1 MTFNG
6 KAATGRRPL
15 KQVIVSAELTGDA
28 MRQLREAH
36 PDVVFDVVE
45 DPASE
50 DGFGDADAIIGW
62 RLTSEQLEKSPQLQ
76 WLQTTSAGVER
87 VLTLEMIARG
97 IVITNASG
105 VHSVSISEHLM
116 AMMLAFGRCLPLLM
130 KNQQRHTWRDENLR
144 SEVFELYGQTLLVV
158 GVGDIGIALGDRA
171 AAFGMNVIGVRRR
184 TDLPQPDSFDEIVST
199 DDLEKR
205 LPEADH
211 VAICLP
217 LTDATR
223 GLVGPKQIQAMKPG
237 AYIYNIGRG
246 PIIDQEALVQAL
258 ESGHLGGAG
267 LDVTDPEPL
276 PEESPLW
283 DMPNVLITA
292 HTSGSS
298 PVYWER
304 ASEIVIENVRR
315 WQASEPLNNV
325 IDIEHGY

>member
-1 MTFNG
+1 MTSPSE
-6 KAATGRRPL
+6 ASAGRRPL
-15 KQVIVSAELTGDA
+15 QRVVVSAELTEDA
-28 MRQLREAH
+28 MHQLREAH
-36 PDVVFDVVE
+36 PGIVFDVVE
-45 DPASE
+45 DPAAE

-62 RLTSEQLEKSPQLQ
+62 RLTSEQLENSPRLQ

-87 VLTLEMIARG
+87 VLTPEMIDRG

-144 SEVFELYGQTLLVV
+144 AEVFELYGQTLMIV
-158 GVGDIGIALGDRA
+158 GVGDIGIALGNRA
-171 AAFGMNVIGVRRR
+171 AAFGMKVIGVRRR

-199 DDLEKR
+199 DDLTKR

-223 GLVGPKQIQAMKPG
+223 GLVGTEQIQAMKPG
-237 AYIYNIGRG
+237 AFIYNIGRG
-246 PIIDQEALVQAL
+246 PIIDQEALLQAL
-258 ESGHLGGAG
+258 ESGRLGGAG

-276 PEESPLW
+276 PEDSPLW

-298 PVYWER
+298 PVYWRR
-304 ASEIVIENVRR
+304 ASEIVVENVSR
-315 WQASEPLNNV
+315 WQHGEALNNV
-325 IDIEHGY
+325 IDIEQGY